1 MEVAKQQR
9 ASQGSLSSLP
19 LDAAEPDSRYRA
31 VLDWVWSF
39 SERPRTQGQMAA
51 QRAAKLDRM
60 RALLLALGQ
69 PETSFPC
76 VLVAGTKGKGSTV
89 AMISACVQAAGLRAG
104 RYTSPHLVN
113 WRERTCIDARP
124 ISTQAVIALA
134 EPIRDAVDRL
144 SPRLGLPTTFEVGTA
159 FALLYFA
166 RERVDLGVLEV
177 GTGGRFDATNLADP
191 LVSVITPI
199 SYDHTA
205 TLGNTLE
212 SIAWHKAGILR
223 SGRPAIAAPQPD
235 EARKLVEREAESVGA
250 HLEEVGREWHWSR
263 QTHDVI
269 RVESTYRDFDVL
281 ETDVGLM
288 GDHQRDNATTTV
300 AALHALGGTFRI
312 APGAVREG
320 LRTIDWPGR
329 LQVLS
334 DRPLVVVDGAHNAAS
349 AEAVWRALQRDF
361 DFDYERLILVLGLSE
376 GKDARGVVGALA
388 PHASKIYLTR
398 SKHER
403 AALPMALEPLVRSVA
418 PRAEV
423 AIREDASSAF
433 EAATAAAGRDDMV
446 LVTGSLFL
454 VGEALVW
461 WRHSPR

>member
-1 MEVAKQQR
+1 
-9 ASQGSLSSLP
+9 
-19 LDAAEPDSRYRA
+19 
-31 VLDWVWSF
+31 
-39 SERPRTQGQMAA
+39 MAA

-144 SPRLGLPTTFEVGTA
+144 SPRLGQPTTFEVGTA

-223 SGRPAIAAPQPD
+223 SGRTAIAAPQP
-235 EARKLVEREAESVGA
+235 
-250 HLEEVGREWHWSR
+250 
-263 QTHDVI
+263 
-269 RVESTYRDFDVL
+269 
-281 ETDVGLM
+281 
-288 GDHQRDNATTTV
+288 
-300 AALHALGGTFRI
+300 
-312 APGAVREG
+312 
-320 LRTIDWPGR
+320 
-329 LQVLS
+329 
-334 DRPLVVVDGAHNAAS
+334 
-349 AEAVWRALQRDF
+349 WRR
-361 DFDYERLILVLGLSE
+361 
-376 GKDARGVVGALA
+376 
-388 PHASKIYLTR
+388 
-398 SKHER
+398 
-403 AALPMALEPLVRSVA
+403 
-418 PRAEV
+418 
-423 AIREDASSAF
+423 
-433 EAATAAAGRDDMV
+433 
-446 LVTGSLFL
+446 
-454 VGEALVW
+454 
-461 WRHSPR
+461 